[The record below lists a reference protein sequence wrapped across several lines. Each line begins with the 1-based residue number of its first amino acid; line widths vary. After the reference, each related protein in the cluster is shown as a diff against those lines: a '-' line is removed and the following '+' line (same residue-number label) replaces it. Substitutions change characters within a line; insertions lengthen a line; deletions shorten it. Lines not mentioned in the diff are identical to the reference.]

1 MLQIDRFVIMNGEII
16 DITNFESGDETRQI
30 NSPRTL
36 ESCLRQGIDP
46 SELYTRDRGSFHQK
60 GMTKDQLDLK
70 YTNFQRKRQEKIAD
84 IKRER
89 DAIIA
94 YATRRSQSQPNS
106 PNKVV
111 IDEGK
116 KAGDG
121 LVEQVRTD

>member
-1 MLQIDRFVIMNGEII
+1 MNGEII
-16 DITNFESGDETRQI
+16 DVSNFEAGEETRQI

-46 SELYTRDRGSFHQK
+46 SELYPRDRGSFHQK
-60 GMTKDQLDLK
+60 GMSKDQLDLK
-70 YTNFQRKRQEKIAD
+70 YTNFERKRQEKIAD

-89 DAIIA
+89 EAIVA
-94 YATRRSQSQPNS
+94 YATRKSQSQPNS

-116 KAGDG
+116 EAGAG
-121 LVEQVRTD
+121 LIEAVRSSYLIITF